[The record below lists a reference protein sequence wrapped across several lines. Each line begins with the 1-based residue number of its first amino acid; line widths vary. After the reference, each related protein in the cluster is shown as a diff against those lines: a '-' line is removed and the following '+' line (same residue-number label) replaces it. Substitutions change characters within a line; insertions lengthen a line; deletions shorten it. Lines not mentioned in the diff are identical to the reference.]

1 MKSIRFE
8 KVDNF
13 IIFGGGELIVDI
25 CSILKRQNKQ
35 IVVLTSKQQ
44 SEDLVFKNIYS
55 LKDYLKKYK
64 IKFKVLKNINN
75 LNKFNFINK
84 NSIGISNSC
93 RWIFKKRDIKL
104 FKNRL
109 INIHYS
115 NLPSFRG
122 AGGLSWNILTNNFIS
137 GTTIHLIDEKI
148 DDGKYLIKKS
158 FKFPLQIQ
166 KSLKKMQKYSIKY
179 QKKIVKKF
187 LLDLLREKSFKN
199 QNIIKKNSFYWP
211 KLDTK
216 NNAWINWSWD
226 SKEIVSFI
234 NSFSD
239 PYLGAATTI
248 NNKIIRL
255 KDAKLANSNIKFHPY
270 QNGLIFRKVKNKIF
284 VASKNGGIS
293 TDISHIKNKK
303 NYLGRRLFTSNKQL
317 ENSFQNSYKK
327 TK

>member
-1 MKSIRFE
+1 MSIVHGPIPNIFIKSY
-8 KVDNF
+8 
-13 IIFGGGELIVDI
+13 G
-25 CSILKRQNKQ
+25 CS
-35 IVVLTSKQQ
+35 
-44 SEDLVFKNIYS
+44 F
-55 LKDYLKKYK
+55 
-64 IKFKVLKNINN
+64 
-75 LNKFNFINK
+75 
-84 NSIGISNSC
+84 
-93 RWIFKKRDIKL
+93 
-104 FKNRL
+104 
-109 INIHYS
+109 
-115 NLPSFRG
+115 
-122 AGGLSWNILTNNFIS
+122 
-137 GTTIHLIDEKI
+137 
-148 DDGKYLIKKS
+148 
-158 FKFPLQIQ
+158 
-166 KSLKKMQKYSIKY
+166 
-179 QKKIVKKF
+179 KKF